1 LGNKLIKDVDGGI
14 NGSASKS
21 VVFGSFGE
29 ELFLIFSDES
39 GFLKGDFIV
48 GETGLGLLKVKFC
61 FLLRGNTGGVLVGS
75 GFQGHLTLSDFSIS
89 EGLFF
94 ITGCVISLQHFVVLG
109 FFGGNL
115 SLETIK

>member
-48 GETGLGLLKVKFC
+48 GETGLSLL
-61 FLLRGNTGGVLVGS
+61 
-75 GFQGHLTLSDFSIS
+75 
-89 EGLFF
+89 
-94 ITGCVISLQHFVVLG
+94 
-109 FFGGNL
+109 
-115 SLETIK
+115 